1 MTRLEMLNNKILVE
15 LKKASE
21 IDKNPLNAEGLVNI
35 QKVFKYSDSAVGS
48 DRNGEKLVKLEKK
61 GKTIKC

>member
-35 QKVFKYSDSAVGS
+35 QKVFKYSDSVRLGLIEMV
-48 DRNGEKLVKLEKK
+48 RNL
-61 GKTIKC
+61 